1 MFINHNI
8 VDQKIDSFVHILS
21 LLPSDNFL
29 VLAFCC
35 VQSWEAERQ
44 KAALV
49 FREVRYEC
57 G

>member
-8 VDQKIDSFVHILS
+8 VDQKIHSFVHILS